1 MIERGR
7 RALFPRYE
15 GEERT
20 FRLRLGRLVVRA
32 GAAVFIAWVGA
43 TIVLGLLG
51 QEPLVPILPVEIGAA
66 ALVASVLIAAA
77 LLLTRGRLLWAGYLL
92 SVAFLAYPAFR
103 LLSDPAHLFFASPI
117 LLISVLVAGATVS
130 PAAGYLFAAA
140 SMAVNISAWSQA
152 SRLPSDLPVPLTAET
167 GIAFLIAQG
176 ITLFLTAFLLHAFTG
191 EAQST
196 IVQLNR
202 QAAQM
207 TELAHTDPLTGLANR
222 RWLLELLEREF
233 LRARRHRRPLSLI
246 YLDLDGFKLVNDRFG
261 HLFGD
266 GILRSA
272 ARSMQAVLRGSDLLA
287 RVGGDEFAVLLPE
300 TDLSGAEKVAAKFH
314 RALAASTRP
323 YGAELPPLSFSA
335 GICQLQEDDRT
346 IDDILVRADDAQY
359 LAKAVGPGT
368 IRTQAALETRPNL
381 AGEKSV

>member
-1 MIERGR
+1 
-7 RALFPRYE
+7 
-15 GEERT
+15 
-20 FRLRLGRLVVRA
+20 
-32 GAAVFIAWVGA
+32 
-43 TIVLGLLG
+43 
-51 QEPLVPILPVEIGAA
+51 
-66 ALVASVLIAAA
+66 
-77 LLLTRGRLLWAGYLL
+77 
-92 SVAFLAYPAFR
+92 
-103 LLSDPAHLFFASPI
+103 
-117 LLISVLVAGATVS
+117 
-130 PAAGYLFAAA
+130 
-140 SMAVNISAWSQA
+140 
-152 SRLPSDLPVPLTAET
+152 
-167 GIAFLIAQG
+167 
-176 ITLFLTAFLLHAFTG
+176 LTAFLLHAFTG
-191 EAQST
+191 EAQRT

-272 ARSMQAVLRGSDLLA
+272 ARSMQAMLRGSDLLA
-287 RVGGDEFAVLLPE
+287 RIGGDEFAVLLPE
-300 TDLSGAEKVAAKFH
+300 TDLAGAEKVAAKIH

-335 GICQLQEDDRT
+335 GICQLQEGDRT

-368 IRTQAALETRPNL
+368 IRTQAALDTRPTL
-381 AGEKSV
+381 ATEETA